1 MFIHSDV
8 LFQYD
13 CFSAPLKFNGINQS
27 WWYDKNGVRQF
38 YWTGSDA
45 STHMCQCGIDGNCID
60 PSLHCNCDSIFPSN
74 LTDAGNFNFI
84 FVYGY

>member
-1 MFIHSDV
+1 
-8 LFQYD
+8 
-13 CFSAPLKFNGINQS
+13 
-27 WWYDKNGVRQF
+27 
-38 YWTGSDA
+38 
-45 STHMCQCGIDGNCID
+45 MCQCGIDGNCID